1 MKKRLSIISLAF
13 LAVIWM
19 GILPASA
26 ESPTAFV
33 QGIMDKTMT
42 IQNNPAL
49 DTQAR
54 TRAIHQIIEQNFDFP
69 MMAKDTLG
77 ATYGQLSEGQRQQF
91 NHTFDYLFEDSYTR
105 MVLNFLKQQNIKYGQ
120 EHQESGGKTRLD
132 TTLVRAND
140 IIPVTYLMHSAPRG
154 WLLYD
159 VAVDGVS
166 ILENYRDEFGRVIRT
181 KSFDYLL
188 QRMEEQRR
196 ATE

>member
-19 GILPASA
+19 VVLPAAA

-33 QGIMDKTMT
+33 KGIMDKTMA
-42 IQNNPAL
+42 IQDNPAL

-54 TRAIHQIIEQNFDFP
+54 SRAIRQIIEQNFDFP

-77 ATYGQLSEGQRQQF
+77 VTYGQLSEGQRQQF
-91 NHTFDYLFEDSYTR
+91 NNTFDYLFEDSYTR

-120 EHQESGGKTRLD
+120 ERQEGGGKARVD
-132 TTLVRAND
+132 TSLVRAND
-140 IIPVTYLMHSAPRG
+140 IIPVTYLMHSTPRG

-159 VAVDGVS
+159 VEVDGVS

-196 ATE
+196 ATQ

>member
-19 GILPASA
+19 GILPAAA

>member
-1 MKKRLSIISLAF
+1 MEKQLSIISLTLA
-13 LAVIWM
+13 AVIWM
-19 GILPASA
+19 GALPAAA

-33 QGIMDKTMT
+33 QGIMNKTMT
-42 IQNNPAL
+42 IQNDPAL

-69 MMAKDTLG
+69 MMAKDSLG
-77 ATYGQLSEGQRQQF
+77 ASYGQLSEGQRQQF
-91 NHTFDYLFEDSYTR
+91 NNTFDYLFEDSYTR

-120 EHQESGGKTRLD
+120 ERQESGGKARVD

-159 VAVDGVS
+159 VVVDGVS